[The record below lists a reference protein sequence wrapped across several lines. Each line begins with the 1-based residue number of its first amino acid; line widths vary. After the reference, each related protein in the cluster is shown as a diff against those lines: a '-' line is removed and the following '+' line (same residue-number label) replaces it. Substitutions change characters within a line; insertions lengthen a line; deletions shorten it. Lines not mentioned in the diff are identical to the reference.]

1 MLYQF
6 PFETA
11 LFITLFD
18 LFLIGLTLGAS
29 TFRRVTYKR
38 IAFIF
43 IFLLFCTG
51 SLVKLLGTSPG
62 TGASTPNDL
71 IFQSDSKIETFYL
84 AVADEEAYF
93 IFWKANI
100 PENKGT
106 LTIEMEGTYPTKL
119 RILKKVNGQFREL
132 RPDLT
137 TSGNT
142 YEPISINLDD
152 YRFSDLSKEGE
163 EALKYVWKDNLMNN
177 SSTLVSLLFL
187 ISFVWFSF
195 KKTPKTRKQLYA
207 MMALLR
213 LLVYS

>member
-18 LFLIGLTLGAS
+18 LFLIGLTFGAS
-29 TFRRVTYKR
+29 TFRRLTFRR
-38 IAFIF
+38 ISFIL
-43 IFLLFCTG
+43 IFLLFGTG

-62 TGASTPNDL
+62 AGASTPNEL

-93 IFWKANI
+93 IFWKASISDNRG
-100 PENKGT
+100 K
-106 LTIEMEGTYPTKL
+106 LTIEMEGTYPNGL
-119 RILKKVNGQFREL
+119 RILKKVNGQFKEL
-132 RPDLT
+132 RPDLA

-142 YEPISINLDD
+142 YEPININLNDS
-152 YRFSDLSKEGE
+152 RFTDLSKEGE
-163 EALKYVWKDNLMNN
+163 EALKYVWKDNLMNY

-195 KKTPKTRKQLYA
+195 KKIPKKR
-207 MMALLR
+207 
-213 LLVYS
+213 